1 MQTRF
6 EDVAGP
12 IALPGTF
19 PIEQSDL
26 RSRVLLWTAPV
37 ITLLAEIVY
46 TRFDPLIGIGL
57 YTLAILALL
66 IQLGLTLYPSQAHG
80 NASMTLMAFAVIRI
94 TTLTLQH
101 LQIRREYQLGLI
113 ALGALV
119 TVAITTRNTHFDPQP
134 GALTSLTASALLQV
148 TAVLAGVAL
157 GTVFYALTDA
167 HLVPKLV
174 VLPITVDI
182 TALGIGI
189 LAVTLFG
196 FIEEISFPAFAATHH
211 LDGFWHQRRA
221 DHRGAA
227 GRADGGLSLARSGPV
242 RAAHFHALQ
251 PALTRLRHGAGR
263 GAGPFVCQS
272 RRLCARPAVWLGTP
286 TPSRG
291 GLFRP
296 RAVAQRGG
304 HGIRRP
310 RALYLRGGPA
320 LSAIITPTFWSSSN
334 YDFSTLA
341 IPAVALLLVML
352 VARTMMN
359 YAGGVRAERIR
370 QASTASLFPLAI
382 IFVAAVSV
390 RVLAVV
396 QTK

>member
-196 FIEEISFPAFAATHH
+196 FIEEIVFRHLLQRTTSMVFGISGVLIIAALQAALMVGYLSPGPVLFALLISMLFSLLSRACGTVLGVALGRSFANLVVFVLGPLFGSAPLLPVAVVCSGLALLLSVVAMAF
-211 LDGFWHQRRA
+211 
-221 DHRGAA
+221 A
-227 GRADGGLSLARSGPV
+227 GRALFISAE
-242 RAAHFHALQ
+242 AL
-251 PALTRLRHGAGR
+251 P
-263 GAGPFVCQS
+263 
-272 RRLCARPAVWLGTP
+272 
-286 TPSRG
+286 
-291 GLFRP
+291 
-296 RAVAQRGG
+296 
-304 HGIRRP
+304 
-310 RALYLRGGPA
+310 
-320 LSAIITPTFWSSSN
+320 
-334 YDFSTLA
+334 
-341 IPAVALLLVML
+341 
-352 VARTMMN
+352 
-359 YAGGVRAERIR
+359 
-370 QASTASLFPLAI
+370 
-382 IFVAAVSV
+382 
-390 RVLAVV
+390 
-396 QTK
+396 